1 MMESSIGAASFVSN
15 DSADPVFRKIL
26 KRLMPL
32 VFVAYLCAFLDRI
45 NVGYAQLQ
53 MKDMLGFSD
62 AVYGLG
68 AGVFFISYLLCEVPS
83 NMLFVRMGARK
94 TFLRIMVLWGLTSAA
109 MMFVKTPT
117 QFYVMRFLLG
127 AFEAGFFPGVILYL
141 SYWFTPQWRGRA
153 TSAFLFALPVA
164 GVIGGPLSGAIM
176 RGMNGVAGLA
186 GWQWCFMLEGLPTV
200 LVGYLCYRYL
210 ADKPADA
217 AWLTPEEKAIVAE
230 ALHQQGT
237 RGHAGWHEV
246 RQALA
251 EARVYTLGLI
261 YFSITCGAY
270 AFSFWLP
277 TMIKALGVSDP
288 ALIGAWSL
296 IPYAAGAIGTWIVA
310 TRSDRRKSRRG
321 YIAGS
326 LVIGA
331 AALVAT
337 TFSHQSLAQTLVLFS
352 VANFFMMGAGA
363 VFWAVPSTVL
373 NVRIA
378 PAGIAL
384 VSSIGILGGFV
395 SPTLMGWM
403 RGMTGNFSSG
413 LQLVSAI
420 LLAGACV
427 AMLSLKRGVD
437 AHGH

>member
-1 MMESSIGAASFVSN
+1 MESSIGAPAYSSA
-15 DSADPVFRKIL
+15 DSADPVFRKIM

-141 SYWFTPQWRGRA
+141 SYWFTPAWRGRA

-164 GVIGGPLSGAIM
+164 GVIGGPLSGAII
-176 RGMNGVAGLA
+176 RGMDGVGGFA
-186 GWQWCFMLEGLPTV
+186 GWQWCFLLEGLPTV
-200 LVGYLCYRYL
+200 LVGYLCFRCL
-210 ADKPADA
+210 SDKPADA
-217 AWLTPEEKAIVAE
+217 DWLTAQEKAVVAD
-230 ALHQQGT
+230 ALRHQDGA
-237 RGHAGWHEV
+237 GHGGWREV

-251 EARVYTLGLI
+251 EKRVYALGLI

-277 TMIKALGVSDP
+277 TMIKSLGVADP
-288 ALIGAWSL
+288 AMIGAWSL
-296 IPYAAGAIGTWIVA
+296 IPYAAGALGTWVIA
-310 TRSDRRKSRRG
+310 ARSDSKQRRRD
-321 YIAGS
+321 YIAAS
-326 LVIGA
+326 LAIGA
-331 AALVAT
+331 VALVAT
-337 TFSHQSLAQTLVLFS
+337 TLSHQSLAQTLVLLS
-352 VANFFMMGAGA
+352 ISNFFMMGAGA
-363 VFWAVPSTVL
+363 VFWAVPSAIL
-373 NVRIA
+373 NARVA

-395 SPTLMGWM
+395 SPTLIGWI
-403 RGMTGNFSSG
+403 RGSTGSFGSG
-413 LQLVSAI
+413 LQLIAAI
-420 LLAGACV
+420 LLAGACL
-427 AMLSLKRGVD
+427 AMVSLKRGVEV
-437 AHGH
+437 HGH